1 VLDIGLPRI
10 LSGYGAVVP
19 PETSDRERATA
30 EERLLEREEQYRRI
44 FEATSDGLIVNDLDT
59 GLVVEVNPAFCRMH
73 GYEYDELIGIHP
85 TTFIHPDDHHLFAEY
100 IEAVPA
106 GREFRAR
113 AREIHKDGSVFHV
126 EVHATTFLFRG
137 RPHVLGVLR
146 DVSNEVEATRLLERR
161 VAERTH
167 ELASLL
173 SLANEAAATHQLA
186 QLVALVLPE
195 VERMLACSWAGIY
208 ITEGEE
214 LMRVDEEADRSRAD
228 AVPLPDSWPALMS
241 GQMAVADASLRAL
254 FPEGVSA
261 SCSLVVPLATGGETI
276 GILCLARP
284 KGQPFGD
291 EQRALARGV
300 GDQLSVAISNA
311 RYFDTTQQAAA
322 LEERHRIARDL
333 HDSVSQ
339 SLFSLTLHTR
349 TAELA
354 LARAGLDAESDLGR
368 PLQQVSELTRG
379 ALAEMRALIFELR
392 PGALAE
398 EGLGAALG
406 KHSAAVTAREGL
418 EISVQVPD
426 ERLPLAI
433 EQEEHLYRLAQEG
446 LHNTVKHAEASHA
459 WVEIGAG
466 DAEVVLTLR
475 DDGVGFDP
483 AEPHPGH
490 FGLETMRERASR
502 IGAEL
507 SLESAPGA
515 GTKVQVRVPVPVST
529 PPSLT

>member
-1 VLDIGLPRI
+1 VSR
-10 LSGYGAVVP
+10 
-19 PETSDRERATA
+19 ETSDQEGSSA
-30 EERLLEREEQYRRI
+30 EEQLLEREEQYRRI

-85 TTFIHPDDHHLFAEY
+85 TTFIHPDDHYLFAEY
-100 IEAVPA
+100 IDAVSE
-106 GREFRAR
+106 GGEFRAR
-113 AREIHKDGSVFHV
+113 AREIHKDGSIFHV
-126 EVHATTFLFRG
+126 EVHGTTFLFRG

-161 VAERTH
+161 VAERTR

-173 SLANEAAATHQLA
+173 SLANQAAVAHELA
-186 QLVALVLPE
+186 QLVALVIPE
-195 VERMLACSWAGIY
+195 VERMLACSWTGIY
-208 ITEGEE
+208 LRDGEVLVPVDREAEG
-214 LMRVDEEADRSRAD
+214 SRAD
-228 AVPLPDSWPALMS
+228 GVPLPERWPALA
-241 GQMAVADASLRAL
+241 GGETAVGEGGLRGL
-254 FPEGVSA
+254 FPKEVSA
-261 SCSLVVPLATGGETI
+261 SCSLVVSLAAGGDTI
-276 GILCLARP
+276 GVLCLARP
-284 KGQPFGD
+284 RGQPFGD

-311 RYFDTTQQAAA
+311 RYFEATQQTAA

-339 SLFSLTLHTR
+339 SLFSLTLHAR

-354 LARAGLDAESDLGR
+354 LARSGLDTDSDLGR

-398 EGLGAALG
+398 EGLGAALA
-406 KHSAAVTAREGL
+406 KHSAALTAREGL
-418 EISVQVPD
+418 EISLQVPD
-426 ERLPLAI
+426 EPLPLSV
-433 EQEEHLYRLAQEG
+433 EQEEHLYRLAQEA
-446 LHNTVKHAEASHA
+446 LHNTVKHAQADHA
-459 WVEIGAG
+459 WVELLAG
-466 DAEVVLTLR
+466 DGEVVLTVR

-483 AEPHPGH
+483 AQPHPGH
-490 FGLETMRERASR
+490 LGLETMRDRASR

-507 SLESAPGA
+507 TLESAPGE
-515 GTKVQVRVPVPVST
+515 GTEVRVRVPRLRRREVLRSD
-529 PPSLT
+529 

>member
-1 VLDIGLPRI
+1 MSSD
-10 LSGYGAVVP
+10 
-19 PETSDRERATA
+19 TSDWAST

-59 GLVVEVNPAFCRMH
+59 GLLVEANPAFCRMH
-73 GYEYDELIGIHP
+73 GYEYEELIGIHP

-100 IEAVPA
+100 IEAVSE

-113 AREIHKDGSVFHV
+113 AREIHKDGSVFYV
-126 EVHATTFLFRG
+126 EVHGTTFLFRG

-146 DVSNEVEATRLLERR
+146 DVSTEVEATRLLEQR

-173 SLANEAAATHQLA
+173 SLANEAASTRELGR
-186 QLVALVLPE
+186 LVAVVLPE
-195 VERMLACSWAGIY
+195 VQRMLACSWAGVY
-208 ITEGEE
+208 LRE
-214 LMRVDEEADRSRAD
+214 DESLVAVGAQTD
-228 AVPLPDSWPALMS
+228 ASPAHRVPLPESWDALMAGEMPS
-241 GQMAVADASLRAL
+241 GSGGLQPL
-254 FPEGVSA
+254 FPERVSA
-261 SCSLVVPLATGGETI
+261 ACSLVVPLAASGETI
-276 GILCLARP
+276 GVLCLARP
-284 KGQPFGD
+284 KGLPFGD

-311 RYFDTTQQAAA
+311 RYFEATQHSAA

-354 LARAGLDAESDLGR
+354 LARAGLDADSDVGR

-398 EGLGAALG
+398 EGLGAALT

-418 EISVQVPD
+418 EIAVQVPE
-426 ERLPLAI
+426 ERLPLAV
-433 EQEEHLYRLAQEG
+433 EQEEHLYRLAQEA
-446 LHNTVKHAEASHA
+446 LHNAVKHARANHA
-459 WVEIGAG
+459 WVELAAG
-466 DAEVVLTLR
+466 DGEVVLTVR

-490 FGLETMRERASR
+490 FGLETMHERAFR

-507 SLESAPGA
+507 TLESAPGA
-515 GTKVQVRVPVPVST
+515 GTKLRVNVPAAA
-529 PPSLT
+529 PPPDP

>member
-1 VLDIGLPRI
+1 M
-10 LSGYGAVVP
+10 S
-19 PETSDRERATA
+19 ERQRASA
-30 EERLLEREEQYRRI
+30 EEQLHEREEQYRRI
-44 FEATSDGLIVNDLDT
+44 FEATSDGLIVNDMDT

-100 IEAVPA
+100 VEAVSE

-113 AREIHKDGSVFHV
+113 AREIHKDGSIFYV
-126 EVHATTFLFRG
+126 EVHGTTFLFRG

-146 DVSNEVEATRLLERR
+146 DVSNEVEATTMLEQR
-161 VAERTH
+161 VAERTR
-167 ELASLL
+167 ELTSLL
-173 SLANEAAATHQLA
+173 SFANRAAATRELG
-186 QLVALVLPE
+186 QLVGVVLPE
-195 VERMLACSWAGIY
+195 VERMLGCSWAGVY
-208 ITEGEE
+208 LRTGDG
-214 LMRVDEEADRSRAD
+214 LVPVDGDASHSQ
-228 AVPLPDSWPALMS
+228 AVPLPVTWDAMSAEDALAGDES
-241 GQMAVADASLRAL
+241 FGPL
-254 FPEGVSA
+254 FPDDVPA
-261 SCSLVVPLATGGETI
+261 SCSLVVPLVASGETI
-276 GILCLARP
+276 GLLCVARP
-284 KGQPFGD
+284 KGQPFQG

-311 RYFDTTQQAAA
+311 RYFEATQQSAA

-354 LARAGLDAESDLGR
+354 LTRAGLDADSELGR

-398 EGLGAALG
+398 EGLGAALS

-418 EISVQVPD
+418 DIAVAVPD
-426 ERLPLAI
+426 ERLPLAVD
-433 EQEEHLYRLAQEG
+433 QEEHLYRLAQEA
-446 LHNTVKHAEASHA
+446 LHNAVKHANAGHA
-459 WVEIGAG
+459 WIELVSD
-466 DAEVVLTLR
+466 DAEVVLIVR

-483 AEPHPGH
+483 NERHPGH
-490 FGLETMRERASR
+490 LGLETMQDRATQ
-502 IGAEL
+502 IGAVL
-507 SLESAPGA
+507 TLESEPGA
-515 GTKVQVRVPVPVST
+515 GTTIRVRVPT
-529 PPSLT
+529 PS